1 MNNSTAIAPPSFVNG
16 FRTMLAENSEW
27 IINHSAQIVVAS
39 VIGAL
44 IVALLMGIRWF
55 GKRLSARDPQNQNW
69 QSVIGKA
76 LSRTR
81 VWFMVAV
88 AAQIVAN
95 YADAPAG
102 LATTIRF
109 LFVIATT
116 FQAAVF
122 VRAIILGV
130 IEHRAR
136 GSDEHA
142 ALASAMGIIRLLVTV
157 VLFAV
162 AAILILSNLG
172 VNVTGLIAG
181 LGVGGIAIGL
191 AAQGIFADLFAA
203 LAILFDRPFGKGD
216 AIQYDKTNGTV
227 ERIGLKSTRLR
238 ALTGEQ
244 IIIANKQLLDKELR
258 NLARLNSRRV
268 VTTFGLIYQTTPDM
282 LGRVPDLVGGVVEKC
297 PPAALVRC
305 GMTGFGASSLD
316 FELQYDV
323 VSEDFEVLF
332 ATRHAVNIGI
342 LRLFAS
348 EGIEF
353 AYPTQTSFTAAPDG
367 RYVMPYAVDQPPVH
381 TGTPKI

>member
-1 MNNSTAIAPPSFVNG
+1 MNNTTAVATPSFVNG
-16 FRTMLAENSEW
+16 FRTMMTENVEW
-27 IINHSAQIVVAS
+27 IVNHSAQIVIAS

-44 IVALLMGIRWF
+44 IVAALMGIRWF
-55 GKRLSARDPQNQNW
+55 GNRLKARDPQNQNW

-76 LSRTR
+76 LARTR
-81 VWFMVAV
+81 IWFMVAV

-95 YADAPAG
+95 YADAPTG

-122 VRAIILGV
+122 IRALILGV

-136 GSDEHA
+136 GGAEHA

-157 VLFAV
+157 ILFAI

-191 AAQGIFADLFAA
+191 AAQGVFANLFAA
-203 LAILFDRPFGKGD
+203 LTVLFDRPFGKGD
-216 AIQYDKTNGTV
+216 TIKYDNTSGTV
-227 ERIGLKSTRLR
+227 EDIGLMSTRIR

-258 NLARLNSRRV
+258 NLARLDSRRI
-268 VTTFGLIYQTTPDM
+268 VTTFGLIYQVAPDVLNRIPDM
-282 LGRVPDLVGGVVEKC
+282 IGTIIEQC
-297 PPAALVRC
+297 PPAKLVRC
-305 GMTGFGASSLD
+305 GMIGFGASSLD

-323 VSEDFEVLF
+323 VSEDFDVVF
-332 ATRHAVNIGI
+332 DTRHAVNVAIV
-342 LRLFAS
+342 RLFAA

-353 AYPTQTSFTAAPDG
+353 AYPTQTAFTAAPDG
-367 RYVMPYAVDQPPVH
+367 RYIMPYAEPQLSEQADR
-381 TGTPKI
+381 T